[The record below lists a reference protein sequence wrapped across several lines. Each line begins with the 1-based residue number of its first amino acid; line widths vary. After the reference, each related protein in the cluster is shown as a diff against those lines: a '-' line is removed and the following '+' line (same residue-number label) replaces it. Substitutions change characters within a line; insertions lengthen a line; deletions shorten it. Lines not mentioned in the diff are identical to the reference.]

1 MRTEG
6 IGAANTQVVTTA
18 IARKPFGIERHALWL
33 ALLTVALS
41 IGWFLL
47 DGHLKVNFAD
57 EGFLWYGVEGLRRGE
72 VPMRDFEA
80 YDPGRYLW
88 VAAWSFLLGQSLV
101 SLRLA
106 CVLFQCLGVFC
117 GLLVARR
124 LSKNWFFLSC
134 VALLLCAWMHPRFKL
149 FEQSVALMAV
159 YAGVLLLERPSVR
172 RHFWVGIFG
181 GLSAFV
187 GRNHGAYHVFAIG
200 LLIVWSSWPEGWR
213 VLLRRSLVWG
223 CGLLVGYLPQLLMF
237 LCVPGFFHAFV
248 PYITGMLKSGST
260 NLATSV
266 PWPWL
271 DRSGFPFWFRFTGTV
286 EGCWYVGVLLFLVVA
301 FLRLVTL
308 GRERLR
314 DHPVLVASALVSLPY
329 AHFVFSRPDI
339 VHLGHGAPTAAL
351 GALALAFTFA
361 GAGQAIGYGL
371 APVLLAASMLANLF
385 QMGISLRLFTPSDE
399 LFDVE
404 VRGDRMVVPRRHA
417 QVIESAR
424 HLAEDLAKPNE
435 PILFMPHFP
444 TLYPMTQRRSPTQTI
459 YFVFPPDDLKLLDEI
474 KKAGVQ
480 WVFFQD
486 YALDGRDELRFRNTN
501 PRVMQYFFKE
511 FERVPINTLPG
522 DMIVLHRR
530 SAPAP

>member
-1 MRTEG
+1 M
-6 IGAANTQVVTTA
+6 TTVL
-18 IARKPFGIERHALWL
+18 ARKPFGIERHALWL
-33 ALLTVALS
+33 ALLTVAVS

-47 DGHLKVNFAD
+47 DGHLKINFAD
-57 EGFLWYGVEGLRRGE
+57 EGFLWYGAEAIRRGE

-88 VAAWSFLLGQSLV
+88 VAGWSFLLGQSLI

-106 CVLFQCLGVFC
+106 CVLFQCLGVFS

-124 LSKNWFFLSC
+124 LSKNWLFLAC
-134 VALLLCAWMHPRFKL
+134 VALLLCAWMQPRFKL
-149 FEQSVALMAV
+149 FEQSIALMAV

-200 LLIVWSSWPEGWR
+200 LLIAWAAWPDGWR
-213 VLLRRSLVWG
+213 VWLRRSFVWG
-223 CGLLVGYLPQLLMF
+223 CGLLVGYLPQWLMF
-237 LCVPGFFHAFV
+237 LFVPGFFHAFV

-266 PWPWL
+266 PWPWI
-271 DRSGFPFWFRFTGTV
+271 DRSFFPFWLRLAGTV
-286 EGCWYVGVLLFLVVA
+286 EGCWYVELLLFLVLA
-301 FLRLVTL
+301 LMRLVKL
-308 GRERLR
+308 GRKQLGE
-314 DHPVLVASALVSLPY
+314 HPVLIASAFVSLPY
-329 AHFVFSRPDI
+329 THFVFSRPDI

-351 GALALAFTFA
+351 GALALAFTFSGPA
-361 GAGQAIGYGL
+361 RRIAYAL
-371 APVLLAASMLANLF
+371 APVLLAASLMANLF
-385 QMGISLRLFTPSDE
+385 QCGISLRLFSSPE
-399 LFDVE
+399 QLFEVE
-404 VRGDRMVVPRRHA
+404 VRGDRMLIPRRHA
-417 QVIESAR
+417 QVLESAR
-424 HLAEDLAKPNE
+424 HVAEDLAKPNE

-444 TLYPMTQRRSPTQTI
+444 TLYPFTQRRSPTYQI

-474 KKAGVQ
+474 KKADVQ

-486 YALDGRDELRFRNTN
+486 YALDGREDLRFRNTN
-501 PRVMQYFFKE
+501 PLVIKYFATE
-511 FERVPINTLPG
+511 FSRVPIDTLPA

-530 SAPAP
+530 SPPRP

>member
-1 MRTEG
+1 
-6 IGAANTQVVTTA
+6 VTTA

-33 ALLTVALS
+33 ALLTVAFS

-47 DGHLKVNFAD
+47 DGHLKINFAD
-57 EGFLWYGVEGLRRGE
+57 EGYLWYGAEAIRRGE

-88 VAAWSFLLGQSLV
+88 VAGWSFLLGQSLV

-106 CVLFQCLGVFC
+106 CVFFQCLGVFC

-124 LSKNWFFLSC
+124 LSRNWLFLAC
-134 VALLLCAWMHPRFKL
+134 VALLFCAWMHPRFKL

-159 YAGVLLLERPSVR
+159 YAGVVLLERPSLR
-172 RHFWVGIFG
+172 RHFLVGIFG
-181 GLSAFV
+181 GLSAFI

-200 LLIVWSSWPEGWR
+200 LLIAWSAWPEGWR
-213 VLLRRSLVWG
+213 AWLRRTFVWG

-237 LCVPGFFHAFV
+237 LFVPGFFNAFML
-248 PYITGMLKSGST
+248 YITGMLKTGAT

-271 DRSGFPFWFRFTGTV
+271 DRSAYPLWFRFTGTV
-286 EGCWYVGVLLFLVVA
+286 EGCWYVGLLLFFVLA
-301 FLRLVTL
+301 LLRLVTL
-308 GRERLR
+308 RRERRR
-314 DHPVLVASALVSLPY
+314 DHPALIASVLVSLPY

-339 VHLGHGAPTAAL
+339 VHLSHGAPTAAL
-351 GALALAFTFA
+351 GMLALASTFSGPRKRIEYA
-361 GAGQAIGYGL
+361 L
-371 APVLLAASMLANLF
+371 APLLLAASVLANLF
-385 QMGISLRLFTPSDE
+385 QFGVSLRLFSSPAQ
-399 LFDVE
+399 LFEID
-404 VRGDRMVVPRRHA
+404 VRGDRMIVPRRHA
-417 QVIESAR
+417 QVLESAR
-424 HLAEDLAKPNE
+424 HVAEDLAKPNE

-444 TLYPMTQRRSPTQTI
+444 TLYSVTQRRSPTWQI
-459 YFVFPPDDLKLLDEI
+459 YFVSPPDDVKLLDEI

-486 YALDGRDELRFRNTN
+486 YALDGRQDLRFRNTN
-501 PRVMQYFFKE
+501 PRVIKYFAEE
-511 FERVPINTLPG
+511 FTRVPIDTLPA

-530 SAPAP
+530 SAAQP

>member
-1 MRTEG
+1 M
-6 IGAANTQVVTTA
+6 TTA
-18 IARKPFGIERHALWL
+18 LARKPLGIERHALWL
-33 ALLTVALS
+33 ALLTAALS

-47 DGHLKVNFAD
+47 DGHLKINFAD
-57 EGFLWYGVEGLRRGE
+57 EGFLWYGAQAMRHGE

-88 VAAWSFLLGQSLV
+88 VAGWSFLLGESVV

-124 LSKNWFFLSC
+124 LSKNWLFLAG

-149 FEQSVALMAV
+149 FEQSIALMAV
-159 YAGVLLLERPSVR
+159 YAGVLLLERPSLR

-181 GLSAFV
+181 GLTAFV

-200 LLIVWSSWPEGWR
+200 LLIAWSAWPAGWR
-213 VLLRRSLVWG
+213 VWLRRSLVWG
-223 CGLLVGYLPQLLMF
+223 CGLLVGYLPEWLMF
-237 LCVPGFFHAFV
+237 LFVPGFFHAFV
-248 PYITGMLKSGST
+248 PYITSMLKSGST

-271 DRSGFPFWFRFTGTV
+271 DRSGFPFWLRLAGTV
-286 EGCWYVGVLLFLVVA
+286 EGWWYVGLLLVLALAL
-301 FLRLVTL
+301 LRLLTL

-314 DHPVLVASALVSLPY
+314 NHPVLIASVLVSLPY

-339 VHLGHGAPTAAL
+339 VHLSHGAPTAAL
-351 GALALAFTFA
+351 AALALAFTLSGPA
-361 GAGQAIGYGL
+361 QHLTYVLTPA
-371 APVLLAASMLANLF
+371 LLAASMLANLF
-385 QMGISLRLFTPSDE
+385 QFGISLRLFTPSE
-399 LFDVE
+399 QLFEVD

-417 QVIESAR
+417 QVLESAR
-424 HLAEDLAKPNE
+424 HLAEDLARPNE

-444 TLYPMTQRRSPTQTI
+444 TLYPVTQRRSPTYQI
-459 YFVFPPDDLKLLDEI
+459 YFVFPPDDMKLLEEI

-480 WVFFQD
+480 WEFFQN
-486 YALDGRDELRFRNTN
+486 YALDGREDLRFRNTN
-501 PRVMQYFFKE
+501 PLVMKYFFTE
-511 FERVPINTLPG
+511 FDRLPIDTLPA

-530 SAPAP
+530 SIPRP